1 MPRDGTATRTAIMDA
16 AEGLIL
22 EQGFAGTP
30 VDDVTSAAGVTK
42 GAFFHH
48 FPSKQDLAHA
58 LIERYAEADLGHL
71 ERKMRR
77 AEELSTDPLQQLL
90 VFVGFFREEA
100 EELTQP
106 YPGCL
111 MGSYCYEA
119 GLFGQQ
125 TLGVISRTMRTWRE
139 RLRAKLEE
147 VAAAHP
153 PRRDVDLDSLADQI
167 TVVFEGAYIVSKVFT
182 DPTVVA
188 AQLSHHR
195 TYLELLFA
203 PEV

>member
-1 MPRDGTATRTAIMDA
+1 MPRDGSATRTAILDA
-16 AEGLIL
+16 AEELIL
-22 EQGFAGTP
+22 DQGFAGTP

-48 FPSKQDLAHA
+48 FPTKQDLAQA
-58 LIERYAEADLGHL
+58 LIERYATADLGHL
-71 ERKMRR
+71 EGKMRR

-90 VFVGFFREEA
+90 VFVGLFREEA
-100 EELTQP
+100 ETLTQP

-119 GLFGQQ
+119 GLFDLE

-139 RLRAKLEE
+139 RLLAKLRE
-147 VAAAHP
+147 AAEAHP
-153 PRRDVDLDSLADQI
+153 PRRDVDLESLADQI
-167 TVVFEGAYIVSKVFT
+167 TVVFEGSYILSKVLA
-182 DPTVVA
+182 DPAVVA
-188 AQLSHHR
+188 AQLAHHR

-203 PEV
+203 PEG

>member
-1 MPRDGTATRTAIMDA
+1 MDA

-30 VDDVTSAAGVTK
+30 VDDVTDAAGVTK

-58 LIERYAEADLGHL
+58 LIQRYAAADLDHL
-71 ERKMRR
+71 ETKMRR
-77 AEELSTDPLQQLL
+77 AEALSTDPLQQLL
-90 VFVGFFREEA
+90 VFVGLFREEA

-111 MGSYCYEA
+111 MGSYCHEA
-119 GLFGQQ
+119 GLFDRQ
-125 TLGVISRTMRTWRE
+125 TLGVISQTMRTWRD

-147 VAAAHP
+147 VAVAHP

-167 TVVFEGAYIVSKVFT
+167 TVVFEGAYIVSKVLA
-182 DPTVVA
+182 DPGVVA

-203 PEV
+203 PG